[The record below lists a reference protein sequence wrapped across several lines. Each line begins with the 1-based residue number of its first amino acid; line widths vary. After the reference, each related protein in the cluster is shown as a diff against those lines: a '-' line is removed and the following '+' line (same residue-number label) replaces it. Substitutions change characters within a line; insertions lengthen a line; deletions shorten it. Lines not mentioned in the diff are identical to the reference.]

1 MAAAVTATDP
11 KTCAHDRLLARY
23 RNRSAQLEERPMGY
37 KCQSCLAEFL
47 PADPVV
53 ERFLARKTAE
63 TTASTEPVA
72 AE

>member
-1 MAAAVTATDP
+1 MAAAVTTRNP

-23 RNRSAQLEERPMGY
+23 RNRTAQLEEHPMGY
-37 KCQSCLAEFL
+37 KCQSCLDEFL

-53 ERFLARKTAE
+53 QRFLARRTAE
-63 TTASTEPVA
+63 SAGATA